1 MLNAEQGH
9 NMTKAQFRQIV
20 NSLINDGHC
29 LSFHAYGI
37 MGQSIVLPP
46 SHHPKGEGHQL
57 QWNQWNLTFDGSNK
71 SGGTVWGDRAGT
83 VEIIFLHDA
92 WYANFN

>member
-29 LSFHAYGI
+29 LLFHAHGI

-46 SHHPKGEGHQL
+46 QSPPQ
-57 QWNQWNLTFDGSNK
+57 
-71 SGGTVWGDRAGT
+71 R
-83 VEIIFLHDA
+83 
-92 WYANFN
+92 